1 MSSIGRCAKKLSAR
15 LIWALPSV
23 FSLQRLLGT
32 RSGFRC
38 LVFHDISDHP
48 SPFTE
53 GLGVSM
59 TTAEFRS
66 CIDYLVKH
74 YYIATLNEILTSDEV
89 DTDGKPALLI
99 TFDDAYRSVYTN
111 ALPMLREEG
120 IPAVFFVNA
129 ALIGNR
135 TLSTDNLVTYIA
147 NTFGLS
153 TLVGFL
159 RERAYPVQDSV
170 KSIGEFLQSAVA
182 PLGYQQVADFQATL
196 ASHFGVKP
204 NELANEADLYLHV
217 EDLKAISDSCVE
229 IGNHTLSHSFCR
241 GLTTSELEIE
251 VGTNK
256 LMLEDWVNCPVRAFS
271 VPYGAQADLT
281 ESLLEILSRNDTEY
295 IFLVEGLINRHP
307 PDLLKLVRI
316 SPRRFEHESEL
327 FVDLEIMPLL
337 REVRNRVSVYTK
349 AR

>member
-1 MSSIGRCAKKLSAR
+1 
-15 LIWALPSV
+15 
-23 FSLQRLLGT
+23 
-32 RSGFRC
+32 
-38 LVFHDISDHP
+38 
-48 SPFTE
+48 
-53 GLGVSM
+53 M

-159 RERAYPVQDSV
+159 RERAY
-170 KSIGEFLQSAVA
+170 
-182 PLGYQQVADFQATL
+182 
-196 ASHFGVKP
+196 
-204 NELANEADLYLHV
+204 
-217 EDLKAISDSCVE
+217 
-229 IGNHTLSHSFCR
+229 
-241 GLTTSELEIE
+241 
-251 VGTNK
+251 
-256 LMLEDWVNCPVRAFS
+256 
-271 VPYGAQADLT
+271 
-281 ESLLEILSRNDTEY
+281 
-295 IFLVEGLINRHP
+295 
-307 PDLLKLVRI
+307 
-316 SPRRFEHESEL
+316 
-327 FVDLEIMPLL
+327 
-337 REVRNRVSVYTK
+337 
-349 AR
+349 